1 MKVLH
6 IITGLGDGGAENTL
20 YKICKNDHHN
30 KHIVISLKGTDK
42 YSSLLKKIGTKV
54 YHFEMKFFSFLK
66 FLHLIKLVRFLKPNV
81 VQTWLI
87 HGDLV
92 GGICAKLSGFQNIIW
107 NIRYSNLEMQKNN
120 LTKILLIKILS
131 KLSYIIPKKIVVVSK
146 SAKKNCINLGY
157 NKKKLVLINNGFELS
172 LLKPNKA
179 LKLSFR
185 RKLKIKKKI
194 PILGNVARFA
204 PMKDH
209 INLLKALSLIRL
221 KNIDFLCVLV
231 GSNINKDNIELVN
244 QIKKLQLSGNIK
256 LLGHQSNINEVMNG
270 IDVYVQSSRY
280 GEGFPN
286 VVAEAMACETPCV
299 VTDTGDASFIVG
311 KTGWVVPPKNSF
323 KLFKVIEKAFLER
336 DKKNWKW
343 RCTQARLRIDKN
355 FNLIEMIELYNRL
368 WSKVQIKSQLQSCAK
383 PY

>member
-1 MKVLH
+1 MV
-6 IITGLGDGGAENTL
+6 
-20 YKICKNDHHN
+20 
-30 KHIVISLKGTDK
+30 
-42 YSSLLKKIGTKV
+42 
-54 YHFEMKFFSFLK
+54 
-66 FLHLIKLVRFLKPNV
+66 
-81 VQTWLI
+81 
-87 HGDLV
+87 
-92 GGICAKLSGFQNIIW
+92 
-107 NIRYSNLEMQKNN
+107 
-120 LTKILLIKILS
+120 
-131 KLSYIIPKKIVVVSK
+131 
-146 SAKKNCINLGY
+146 
-157 NKKKLVLINNGFELS
+157 
-172 LLKPNKA
+172 
-179 LKLSFR
+179 
-185 RKLKIKKKI
+185 KKKI

-231 GSNINKDNIELVN
+231 GSNINKENIELVN

-299 VTDTGDASFIVG
+299 VTETGDASFIVG

-343 RCTQARLRIDKN
+343 RCTQARLRINEN
-355 FNLIEMIELYNRL
+355 FNLIKMIELYNRL
-368 WSKVQIKSQLQSCAK
+368 WSKVKIKN
-383 PY
+383 

>member
-1 MKVLH
+1 MKILH

-20 YKICKNDHHN
+20 YKICKNDHYN

-42 YSSLLKKIGTKV
+42 YSSLLKKIGIKV

-66 FLHLIKLVRFLKPNV
+66 FFHLIKLIRFLKPNV
-81 VQTWLI
+81 VQTWLV
-87 HGDLV
+87 HGDLI
-92 GGICAKLSGFQNIIW
+92 GGICAKLSGFQNIVW

-120 LTKILLIKILS
+120 LINILLIKILS

-172 LLKPNKA
+172 LLKPNKV

-209 INLLKALSLIRL
+209 MNLLKALSLIRL

-231 GSNINKDNIELVN
+231 GSNIDKENIELVN
-244 QIKKLQLSGNIK
+244 LINKLQLNNNIE
-256 LLGHQSNINEVMNG
+256 LLGHSSNIIEIMNG
-270 IDVYVQSSRY
+270 IDIYVQSSRY

-286 VVAEAMACETPCV
+286 VVAEAMACEKPCV

-311 KTGWVVPPKNSF
+311 KTGWVIPPKNSF
-323 KLFKVIEKAFLER
+323 KLSKVIEKTFLER

-343 RCTQARLRIDKN
+343 RCAQARLRIKEN
-355 FNLIEMIELYNRL
+355 FNLYKMIELYNRL
-368 WSKVQIKSQLQSCAK
+368 WSKVQIKSQL
-383 PY
+383 